1 MKRAFILS
9 FVVLGATLQA
19 RAQAAPTNAPPPKS
33 TTAKARPV
41 AERDIRFQFDGIP
54 YADVLER
61 FAQMAKK
68 PLVADTKPEG
78 ALTFHD
84 PMPYTFGEAVDTL
97 NVILAMKGFALT
109 EDDHYLRL
117 IPLAELSREPLK
129 ILQGAQTAEG
139 VRPEELVTVVLALK
153 NLEAQELAISI
164 TNLLTKAG
172 SVAPLSR
179 GRGLIIT
186 DRLANIKRIESL
198 ISVVDTE
205 AILERQMKSYTLLH
219 ASGALL
225 QDLVN
230 RTFGKDTAA
239 KRIHYNPATKRTDLL
254 DPDPAEYIT
263 AVYDDASRTMILFGP
278 GERLQM
284 AEELINKFEDND
296 AGGGEV
302 RIYRPELK
310 TAEELSE
317 MIRQAVPGIAAP
329 GEAASSAATKARL
342 IVDSSDNRLI
352 VATPLAGMADEIE
365 NVINRLDLPVHGKEG
380 EKSRGVKREVVQL
393 TQVFEIQSIEI
404 SMVGD
409 LLKQVLTRKLQHGSW
424 GVAAKITVEPNS
436 KTVVVTGSPADVRQ
450 AADIIT
456 QLEGG
461 TPVPVALETRFIDL
475 GDTAEAARLTP
486 VIEEIYQSQIAG
498 RNQAQSPPAKIIGEP
513 DSGRLIVTA
522 TAEDLT
528 RIESIVSQIQVER
541 PKQSPRKLKIFALR
555 SVRLETSF
563 PNISELINERMAEKR
578 FAGLPTPL
586 VIADNPNNR
595 LLVTASDE
603 QMSAVEQVISVMDV
617 AASKPSRTMTTL
629 AVRSKSPE
637 EMIALVTELTA
648 QLGAEQGDA
657 GLAPKL
663 FPDPAS
669 KQIIVLATGDDAE
682 QIGQLVKQLDSATV
696 VKVKKAV
703 RAIELFGRKADDLVT
718 LVQQLYQ
725 EQVSGAAAPEGGAAT
740 LLAETR
746 DNRIL
751 VSGTEAEITR
761 VEAIVRQLDPEG
773 SRPSSEETRVF
784 TLQAAL
790 ASDLSSIVEQAV
802 AAESPNAKILTD
814 PRSNSL
820 VITGH
825 SEALETAAKLI
836 EQLDKRPRIEPRE
849 MRVIDLNQADAA
861 SLAEM
866 VTALASEMMRDQRG
880 PDYTPQTRVV
890 PDTVGGRL
898 VISGPRDELVIYASV
913 VEQLDKAG
921 DSQGGARVFPL
932 KNADAEQVAEI
943 LTKTMVTFDSRN
955 QPIQRVSVS
964 ADRNSNSVVVSGARE
979 DLKDAENIIMRLDGG
994 DGTGVVPAGGLL
1006 NSRDRELRVFT
1017 VADGSAA
1024 NLAPLAQSVFSAQ
1037 NNGRPGTELVSF
1049 TASPD
1054 GRQLIVMAPASLAR
1068 QVETVVTLLNSK
1080 PAADPRELQRVD
1092 IKGRRASDVV
1102 ATVQQ
1107 IYSEQAQ
1114 GQSGQPATIYTD
1126 PAGTGLMVY
1135 GSLKQGAQ
1143 VRQIVD
1149 TLSTVKAPA
1158 RKTQIFDVGSAAEAE
1173 RLMPLVQQIY
1183 QNDWEGG
1190 ADDPAD
1196 ARIITDGRTGRLIVS
1211 GPESHLSGI
1220 EKIVKSLTST
1230 LVANPLRET
1239 RAFEF
1244 GGSAEAER
1252 LLPIVQQLYTDRWK
1266 GREDDDPADAQL
1278 VTDGVTGRLIVSAR
1292 AEHLAVIEEII
1303 KSVKP
1308 DMAPKPARETKV
1320 IDVGNAAEVQRLQTL
1335 VQQLYTDQWKDKAEN
1350 DPADA
1355 QILPDPRT
1363 GRLIVTGKPEHVRE
1377 IEAIIEQFNIG
1388 RSSSQSGQ
1396 RETKVLDLKGAKAAE
1411 LAETV
1416 QTLYQEQ
1423 SKDRFGD
1430 QTPDTLILA
1439 DASANRLI
1447 VSGDSTEVLVVEE
1460 IVSKLDIDAAQGGPA
1475 RLFVLQH
1482 ADPKTVARI
1491 LTQAITGQDPNAPS
1505 SRISFRFNRYSPSS
1519 QKPFNASADV
1529 ASRTVIV
1536 SGEPK
1541 DLLAATAI
1549 IEQLDQPTDVA
1560 PRNMKVVRVNPGAAS
1575 QLVTQARSLFEDQ
1588 AKSRPSLRG
1597 DDILIMEGADG
1608 NQLIIAGTDEQ
1619 LEVIDGILTQLKAQT
1634 TDSSERERK
1643 VLELSEGE
1651 SVDKLLPLVQQLYED
1666 RWKDRGS
1673 ADTPDAQLLA
1683 DPENRRLIVSGRA
1696 DHIKEIEAILETV
1709 RGTERAMIPRETRVY
1724 DITAS
1729 DADELADTV
1738 RTLYDKQLKSRG
1750 TRPDSEAMILE
1761 DRATNRIVVSAI
1773 PEELKAIDEIILQLD
1788 KASLRDDS
1796 VRFFTLKTADP
1807 VDLASILSSVVVQY
1821 SSRGVAIPKVTVS
1834 ADPIA
1839 GTLVVTG
1846 SPDDLELAAK
1856 IIEEYEANAI
1866 PREERIMRF
1875 VKVQDAD
1882 PDEVAKQLE
1891 KLYGAQMKASGKKGG
1906 GDAIIMGDDAGNRVI
1921 LTARKSEIALLDEIL
1936 TQLREGWDSAGK
1948 SVQLFTLKHVPAS
1961 PVADMIDQLFDR
1973 RPNRKKGEP
1982 PIGVT
1987 ASPDDRSVLVD
1998 ADSAT
2003 LERITELIAT
2013 LDQPRG
2019 DGSAVIQTIH
2029 LAKAEA
2035 EAVAEAINE
2044 SIQADGANPKLK
2056 DVSVTPVQG
2065 TKALLLN
2072 GPAESVQEVM
2082 KIVKELDEESA
2093 GGEVEVRIFQLKS
2106 ASARDIEPVLGQLL
2120 RSVTTSGS
2128 SGRSSSSSRRSR
2140 SSSRYYGG
2148 DSSEPTITIHET
2160 SNRLLITAKP
2170 DQFKLVEQLISE
2182 LDKAPEQSNRDV
2194 QFVWLKTADA
2204 FDVVDKID
2212 AFYDERSRREKP
2224 FLEADYFGNQ
2234 ITIIAKRS
2242 DMPQIKD
2249 LIEQFDQGIVESDL
2263 QVRMV
2268 SLARIPVEEMAR
2280 MLTNIYP
2287 QMHSGR
2293 LRIVDRLTEGVAPR
2307 ESKPAPDAEV
2317 KPAPK
2322 TEEKKNEAE
2331 ETADNASASEIPE
2344 VVISVDKNANML
2356 ILSGPATEL
2365 DNIDSIIT
2373 ELEWFA
2379 IPGDSDMHV
2388 YSLKMADPAT
2398 VAKTLNDLFKYEAQA
2413 LAAQQQAKP
2422 KSGSSQQS
2430 QSRSVRPPKMI
2441 VVPEPRTRSIIV
2453 RASPTDYLMVES
2465 LIEQLDQAGE
2475 QSKIVYRLIPLKN
2488 APAAKLEPMLKLM
2501 AQQLKAAQPGDATE
2515 IQAYDRNR
2523 SMLLIGRDP
2532 VIDELEEMIRDL
2544 DIPATDEE
2552 IDVLQIKLK
2561 FADAKSVEQTLN
2573 TIFSRGSQL
2582 APGAKGEPELG
2593 SGKALAKPL
2602 NVAADARL
2610 NTVFLSG
2617 PAQAVELAESIVGDM
2632 DQELEGFLTEVKL
2645 IQLRYAS
2652 SVKVLPLLQ
2661 AVFAEGPAT
2670 PESEGVSTFVTRLKM
2685 ETDKGGEVTS
2695 DQPKSR
2701 VALVMQADESLNI
2714 LIVAARSDALPLI
2727 EAVIKQLDI
2736 PKASG
2741 LATVRIYPLE
2751 HADASALQSIISEIY
2766 TGPRAAPVRATDR
2779 PSITVDQRSNSL
2791 VVSGTENSFAMLDS
2805 LLSML
2810 DTELPLELRDIHIV
2824 PLEHADANELAGT
2837 IQSLM
2842 DSRISRLSNKGRGQ
2856 ADSHRVLI
2864 VAEQRSNSLLV
2875 AGGKDSFELV
2885 KSLAERLDSTAPAV
2899 SGTIRLLPLDFA
2911 DARTVASSLD
2921 SLFAARYASTRA
2933 ADRQRNKPVIV
2944 ADSRIN
2950 ALMISAAIDDNEIID
2965 ELLPKLDRKLDNPSL
2980 LLTVVPLKHNDA
2992 AQVSGMLENIFK
3004 ARLRSRAVP
3013 GQAPS
3018 PSEEVEIEVDSLNNT
3033 LIVSSNKENLASIQ
3047 DLLEQLDVQPMM
3059 ADGVFET
3066 FVLEH
3071 VDAQRVATL
3080 IQSMIEQGLYRPG
3093 RPAGRSSQSRAAGE
3107 ALAVAVDQRSNTL
3120 IVSASPENLGVVKE
3134 VIRKI
3139 DTEDFEGGGGMKFYR
3154 LENAQASD
3162 VATIL
3167 NQFFDAK
3174 RAADSAAINA
3184 SERGI
3189 PVSIIPDDR
3198 INTLLVT
3205 GSKEAF
3211 DTMDRILPD
3220 LDGEDQISQQ
3230 NFKVFP
3236 LKYTTATAL
3245 QDTLQK
3251 LFANRPTPIKG
3262 QSPDPITLVADAWVN
3277 VLIVGARV
3285 HDMTMVESMIEKLD
3299 SDQAEL
3305 GVKVEVIP
3313 VLKADVQRIAETVQ
3327 ALYREGKTSSAL
3339 PVFVNPDERMN
3350 ALIVSGGETDLK
3362 RIKEVV
3368 RKLDTDQVSRVSE
3381 IRVIPLEYA
3390 RADSL
3395 STILN
3400 AALNSSPTPLANQG
3414 ANGQAMLQFITASDD
3429 GEQFVTAA
3437 LQEAVLITPDTR
3449 MNSLIV
3455 SGPVDYMGLLERI
3468 VHRLDDASPRQAQI
3482 KVFALK
3488 YTDARR
3494 VGQLL
3499 LGLFRMTPTGAP
3511 TATNDRSIEYTLYA
3525 PTAAGDQALAS
3536 AVIGAEEQSAL
3547 TISIDSRSNSVLV
3560 GGSEHYIGLVS
3571 EVIASLDKGEGVQ
3584 RKSEVYRLKNAQAAD
3599 IATAIRDFLDQ
3610 DRQRITQVLGADA
3623 VSTAE
3628 ALLEKEVSIVAEP
3641 VSNTLLLSAHS
3652 HYFDNLSAMIEEL
3665 DRAQPQVLVRVLLAE
3680 ITVDAMRDL
3689 GVEWNY
3695 TKNFDGGWNLG
3706 TGTDLGVPN
3715 ELATLGGYS
3724 ALVTGNNF
3732 NFLLRALES
3741 DGHLEVLSRPQILT
3755 ADNQPASINIGQRI
3769 PLITGSQI
3777 TPQGG
3782 VNNQFEY
3789 RDVGVNLSVTPRIVG
3804 DGFVQIDVQTTNS
3817 SLSSSTVPISATATV
3832 PIINERRASTM
3843 VSVQSGQTV
3852 IIGGL
3857 ISASED
3863 SRKRKMPLLGN
3874 IPVLGHLFR
3883 NSRNVSDRKEL
3894 LILLTPQILT
3904 VQPTELWE
3912 EDILDYSNKEIDE
3925 SSMKDVFKDDKAK
3938 RAMFNRVFPAEG
3950 EPEDANPE
3958 NPKPLKKQARPKP
3971 E

>member
-1 MKRAFILS
+1 M
-9 FVVLGATLQA
+9 
-19 RAQAAPTNAPPPKS
+19 
-33 TTAKARPV
+33 
-41 AERDIRFQFDGIP
+41 
-54 YADVLER
+54 
-61 FAQMAKK
+61 
-68 PLVADTKPEG
+68 
-78 ALTFHD
+78 
-84 PMPYTFGEAVDTL
+84 
-97 NVILAMKGFALT
+97 
-109 EDDHYLRL
+109 
-117 IPLAELSREPLK
+117 
-129 ILQGAQTAEG
+129 
-139 VRPEELVTVVLALK
+139 
-153 NLEAQELAISI
+153 
-164 TNLLTKAG
+164 
-172 SVAPLSR
+172 
-179 GRGLIIT
+179 
-186 DRLANIKRIESL
+186 
-198 ISVVDTE
+198 
-205 AILERQMKSYTLLH
+205 
-219 ASGALL
+219 
-225 QDLVN
+225 
-230 RTFGKDTAA
+230 
-239 KRIHYNPATKRTDLL
+239 
-254 DPDPAEYIT
+254 
-263 AVYDDASRTMILFGP
+263 
-278 GERLQM
+278 
-284 AEELINKFEDND
+284 
-296 AGGGEV
+296 
-302 RIYRPELK
+302 
-310 TAEELSE
+310 
-317 MIRQAVPGIAAP
+317 
-329 GEAASSAATKARL
+329 
-342 IVDSSDNRLI
+342 
-352 VATPLAGMADEIE
+352 
-365 NVINRLDLPVHGKEG
+365 
-380 EKSRGVKREVVQL
+380 
-393 TQVFEIQSIEI
+393 
-404 SMVGD
+404 
-409 LLKQVLTRKLQHGSW
+409 
-424 GVAAKITVEPNS
+424 
-436 KTVVVTGSPADVRQ
+436 
-450 AADIIT
+450 
-456 QLEGG
+456 
-461 TPVPVALETRFIDL
+461 ETRFIEL
-475 GDTAEAARLTP
+475 GDAAEATRLTP
-486 VIEEIYQSQIAG
+486 VIQDIYQSQIAG
-498 RNQAQSPPAKIIGEP
+498 RDQADAPPAKIVAEP

-522 TAEDLT
+522 SAEDLT
-528 RIESIVSQIQVER
+528 RIESIVKQIQVKQ
-541 PKQSPRKLKIFALR
+541 PKQSPRNLKILALK
-555 SVRLETSF
+555 SVRLETAFS
-563 PNISELINERMAEKR
+563 NISQLIDERMAEKR
-578 FAGLPTPL
+578 FLGLPAPL

-603 QMSAVEQVISVMDV
+603 QMAAVEQVISVMDV
-617 AASKPSRTMTTL
+617 AASRPARTMTTL
-629 AVRSKSPE
+629 PVRSKSPD
-637 EMIALVTELTA
+637 EMIALVAELSA
-648 QLGAEQGDA
+648 QLGAEQADA

-669 KQIIVLATGDDAE
+669 KQIVLMATKDDAE
-682 QIGQLVKQLDSATV
+682 QISQLVKQLDSTT
-696 VKVKKAV
+696 VKVEKAV
-703 RAIELFGRKADDLVT
+703 RAIELFGRKADDLT
-718 LVQQLYQ
+718 PLAQQLYQ
-725 EQVSGAAAPEGGAAT
+725 EQVSGANAPEGGPAT
-740 LLAETR
+740 LLAETK

-751 VSGTEAEITR
+751 VSGTEGEIAR

-773 SRPSSEETRVF
+773 SRPSTEETRVF
-784 TLQAAL
+784 TLKSAL
-790 ASDLSSIVEQAV
+790 ASDLTSIVEQAV
-802 AAESPNAKILTD
+802 AAESPNARVLTD
-814 PRSNSL
+814 PSSNSL
-820 VITGH
+820 VITGQ
-825 SEALETAAKLI
+825 SPALDSAAKLI

-866 VTALASEMMRDQRG
+866 VSALASELMRDQRG

-913 VEQLDKAG
+913 VEQLDKPGEA
-921 DSQGGARVFPL
+921 QGGARVFPL
-932 KNADAEQVAEI
+932 KNADAEQIAEI

-955 QPIQRVSVS
+955 QPIQRVSIS
-964 ADRNSNSVVVSGARE
+964 TDRSSNSVVVSGARE
-979 DLKDAENIIMRLDGG
+979 DLKDAENIILRLDGG
-994 DGTGVVPAGGLL
+994 DGAGGAPAGRPM
-1006 NSRDRELRVFT
+1006 NSRDRELQVFD
-1017 VADGSAA
+1017 VADGGAA
-1024 NLAPLAQSVFSAQ
+1024 SLAVLAQSVFSAQ
-1037 NNGRPGTELVSF
+1037 NNGRPGTDLVSF

-1054 GRQLIVMAPASLAR
+1054 GLQLIVMAPAPLSK
-1068 QVETVVTLLNSK
+1068 QVEAVVGLLNTK
-1080 PAADPRELQRVD
+1080 PAVEKRELQRVD
-1092 IKGRRASDVV
+1092 IEGRGAGDVL

-1107 IYSEQAQ
+1107 IYGEQAQ
-1114 GQSGQPATIYTD
+1114 GESGQPATIYAD

-1135 GSLKQGAQ
+1135 GNRKQGEQ

-1149 TLSTVKAPA
+1149 TLSTVQSPR
-1158 RKTQIFDVGSAAEAE
+1158 RKTQIFKVGSASEAE
-1173 RLMPLVQQIY
+1173 RLAPLVQQIY
-1183 QNDWEGG
+1183 ANDWEGG
-1190 ADDPAD
+1190 A
-1196 ARIITDGRTGRLIVS
+1196 S
-1211 GPESHLSGI
+1211 
-1220 EKIVKSLTST
+1220 
-1230 LVANPLRET
+1230 
-1239 RAFEF
+1239 
-1244 GGSAEAER
+1244 
-1252 LLPIVQQLYTDRWK
+1252 
-1266 GREDDDPADAQL
+1266 DPADAQI
-1278 VTDGVTGRLIVSAR
+1278 VADGKAGRLIVSAR
-1292 AEHLAVIEEII
+1292 AEHLSVIGEII
-1303 KSVKP
+1303 ESVLPEKKS
-1308 DMAPKPARETKV
+1308 KPARETKV
-1320 IDVGNAAEVQRLQTL
+1320 IDVGNAAEVQRLHPI
-1335 VQQLYTDQWKDKAEN
+1335 VQQLYADQWKDKASS

-1355 QILPDPRT
+1355 QILPDPRA
-1363 GRLIVTGKPEHVRE
+1363 GRLIVTGKAEHVLE
-1377 IEAIIEQFNIG
+1377 IEAIVKQFSLG
-1388 RSSSQSGQ
+1388 KSSPQSG
-1396 RETKVLDLKGAKAAE
+1396 RRDTKVLNLKGAQASE

-1416 QTLYQEQ
+1416 QTLYREQ

-1430 QTPDTLILA
+1430 QEPDTLILA
-1439 DASANRLI
+1439 DGSANRLI
-1447 VSGDSTEVLVVEE
+1447 VSGDSNEVRVVEE
-1460 IVSKLDIDAAQGGPA
+1460 IVGKLDIDAAQGGPA
-1475 RLFVLQH
+1475 RLFVLRH

-1491 LTQAITGQDPNAPS
+1491 LTQAVTGQDPNDPY
-1505 SRISFRFNRYSPSS
+1505 SRYSFRFSRYNSSS
-1519 QKPFNASADV
+1519 QKQFSASADE
-1529 ASRTVIV
+1529 ASRAVIV

-1541 DLLAATAI
+1541 DLLAAAGI
-1549 IEQLDQPTDVA
+1549 IEQLDLPQDIE
-1560 PRNMKVVRVNPGAAS
+1560 PRNMKVVQVNPGSAS
-1575 QLVTQARSLFEDQ
+1575 QLVTQARALFEDQ
-1588 AKSRPSLRG
+1588 AKSRPTLRG
-1597 DDILIMEGADG
+1597 DDILIMEGANG

-1619 LEVIDGILTQLKAQT
+1619 LEVIDGILTQLQAQA

-1643 VLELSEGE
+1643 VFDLGQSE
-1651 SVDKLLPLVQQLYED
+1651 SVEKLLPLVQQLYED
-1666 RWKDRGS
+1666 RWKDRGN
-1673 ADTPDAQLLA
+1673 ADEPDAQLLA

-1709 RGTERAMIPRETRVY
+1709 RTTERPAVSRETRVY
-1724 DITAS
+1724 DITET
-1729 DADELADTV
+1729 DADDLADTV
-1738 RTLYDKQLKSRG
+1738 RELYDKQLKSRA
-1750 TRPDSEAMILE
+1750 TRPESEAMILD
-1761 DRATNRIVVSAI
+1761 DRRTNRLVVSAV
-1773 PEELKAIDEIILQLD
+1773 PEELKAIDEIILKLD
-1788 KASLRDDS
+1788 KASPREDTVL
-1796 VRFFTLKTADP
+1796 FFTLKNADP
-1807 VDLASILSSVVVQY
+1807 DDLASILSSLIVRHN
-1821 SSRGVAIPKVTVS
+1821 SRGVPIPEVTVTP
-1834 ADPIA
+1834 DPAA
-1839 GTLVVTG
+1839 GTLILTG
-1846 SPDDLELAAK
+1846 SPDDLELATK
-1856 IIEEYEANAI
+1856 IIEEYDANAI
-1866 PREERIMRF
+1866 PREERVMRF

-1882 PDEVAKQLE
+1882 PDDVAEQLE
-1891 KLYGAQMKASGKKGG
+1891 TLYRAQMKASGKKGG
-1906 GDAIIMGDDAGNRVI
+1906 GDAIVMGDDDGKRVI

-1936 TQLREGWDSAGK
+1936 AQLQEGWDSAGR

-1987 ASPDDRSVLVD
+1987 PSPDDRSVLVD

-2003 LERITELIAT
+2003 LERVTRLIAT
-2013 LDQPRG
+2013 LDQPQG
-2019 DGSAVIQTIH
+2019 DGSAVIQTVH

-2035 EAVAEAINE
+2035 DAVAEAVNT
-2044 SIQADGANPKLK
+2044 SIQSEGASPKLK
-2056 DVSVTPVQG
+2056 GVSVTPVQG

-2082 KIVKELDEESA
+2082 KIVKELDEESS

-2106 ASARDIEPVLGQLL
+2106 ASARDIEPVLDQLL
-2120 RSVTTSGS
+2120 RSVTSPG
-2128 SGRSSSSSRRSR
+2128 SSSSRRSR
-2140 SSSRYYGG
+2140 SSSRYYAGG
-2148 DSSEPTITIHET
+2148 SSEPTITIHET

-2170 DQFKLVEQLISE
+2170 DQFKLVEQLIAE
-2182 LDKAPEQSNRDV
+2182 LDKAPEQSERDV

-2204 FDVVDKID
+2204 FDVVSKID

-2224 FLEADYFGNQ
+2224 FLEADFFGSQ
-2234 ITIIAKRS
+2234 ITIIAKRA

-2249 LIEQFDQGIVESDL
+2249 LIEQFDQGIVQSDL

-2293 LRIVDRLTEGVAPR
+2293 LRIVDRLEEGAAPQ
-2307 ESKPAPDAEV
+2307 ESKPAPKAE
-2317 KPAPK
+2317 
-2322 TEEKKNEAE
+2322 EQKNEADKSA
-2331 ETADNASASEIPE
+2331 ADASAAEIPE

-2388 YSLKMADPAT
+2388 YSLKKADPDT

-2422 KSGSSQQS
+2422 KSGSSQPG

-2475 QSKIVYRLIPLKN
+2475 QSKIAYRLIPLKN
-2488 APAAKLEPMLKLM
+2488 APASKLEPMLKLM

-2515 IQAYDRNR
+2515 IQAHDRNR

-2552 IDVLQIKLK
+2552 IDVIKIKLK
-2561 FADAKSVEQTLN
+2561 FADARTVEQTLN
-2573 TIFSRGSQL
+2573 NIFSRGSQL

-2593 SGKALAKPL
+2593 EGRALTKPL
-2602 NVAADARL
+2602 NVAADERL
-2610 NTVFLSG
+2610 NTLFLSG
-2617 PAQAVELAESIVGDM
+2617 PAQAVELAGNIVGDM

-2652 SVKVLPLLQ
+2652 SSTVLPLLQ
-2661 AVFAEGPAT
+2661 AVFNEGSPV
-2670 PESEGVSTFVTRLKM
+2670 PGSEGVSTFVTRLQARN
-2685 ETDKGGEVTS
+2685 DKGEKVTA
-2695 DQPKSR
+2695 DRPKTR
-2701 VALVMQADESLNI
+2701 QALVMQADESLNL

-2727 EAVIKQLDI
+2727 EAVVKQLDI
-2736 PKASG
+2736 PEASG
-2741 LATVRIYPLE
+2741 LATVRIYPLA

-2766 TGPRAAPVRATDR
+2766 TGSRATPVRAADR
-2779 PSITVDQRSNSL
+2779 PSITVDPRSNSL
-2791 VVSGTENSFAMLDS
+2791 VVSGTEASFAMLDS
-2805 LLSML
+2805 LLAML

-2842 DSRISRLSNKGRGQ
+2842 DSRISRLSSKGRGQ

-2875 AGGKDSFELV
+2875 AGGKDGFELV
-2885 KSLAERLDSTAPAV
+2885 QSLAERLDNTAPAI

-2933 ADRQRNKPVIV
+2933 ADRERNKPVIV

-2950 ALMISAAIDDNEIID
+2950 ALMISAATDDNEIID
-2965 ELLPKLDRKLDNPSL
+2965 GLLPKLDRKLDNPSL

-2992 AQVSGMLENIFK
+2992 AQVSGMLENIFR
-3004 ARLRSRAVP
+3004 ARLRSRATP

-3033 LIVSSNKENLASIQ
+3033 LIVSSNKENLDSIQ
-3047 DLLEQLDVQPMM
+3047 ELLKQLDVQPMM

-3066 FVLEH
+3066 FALEH

-3080 IQSMIEQGLYRPG
+3080 IQSMIQQGLYRPG
-3093 RPAGRSSQSRAAGE
+3093 RPAGRSSRTRAGGE

-3139 DTEDFEGGGGMKFYR
+3139 DTKDFEGGGGMKFYR

-3162 VATIL
+3162 VATTL
-3167 NQFFDAK
+3167 KQFFDAK
-3174 RAADSAAINA
+3174 READSVAVNA
-3184 SERGI
+3184 SERSI

-3211 DTMDRILPD
+3211 DTMDRIIPD

-3236 LKYTTATAL
+3236 LKYTTATTL

-3251 LFANRPTPIKG
+3251 LFANRPAPIKG

-3299 SDQAEL
+3299 NDQAEL

-3313 VLKADVQRIAETVQ
+3313 VLKADVARLAETVQ
-3327 ALYREGKTSSAL
+3327 ALYEEGKTASAL
-3339 PVFVNPDERMN
+3339 PVFVNPDERLN
-3350 ALIVSGGETDLK
+3350 SLIVSGGEADLN

-3395 STILN
+3395 ATILN
-3400 AALNSSPTPLANQG
+3400 AALNNSPTPLDNQG
-3414 ANGQAMLQFITASDD
+3414 ADGQAMLQFITASAD
-3429 GEQFVTAA
+3429 GEKFVTAA

-3468 VHRLDDASPRQAQI
+3468 VHRLDDASPREAQI
-3482 KVFALK
+3482 KVYALK
-3488 YTDARR
+3488 HTDARR

-3511 TATNDRSIEYTLYA
+3511 TATNDRSIEYTLYG
-3525 PTAAGDQALAS
+3525 PSAAGDQALAS

-3560 GGSEHYIGLVS
+3560 GGSEHYINLVS

-3584 RKSEVYRLKNAQAAD
+3584 RKSEVYRLKNAQALD

-3641 VSNTLLLSAHS
+3641 VSNALLLSANS
-3652 HYFDNLSAMIEEL
+3652 QYFDSLNTMIEEL

-3680 ITVDAMRDL
+3680 VTVDAMRDL

-3695 TKNFDGGWNLG
+3695 TKNVGGGFNLG
-3706 TGTDLGVPN
+3706 TGNDLGVAS
-3715 ELATLGGYS
+3715 ELAALGGYS

-3817 SLSSSTVPISATATV
+3817 SLSSATVQINADATV

-3863 SRKRKMPLLGN
+3863 SRKRKMPLMGS
-3874 IPVLGHLFR
+3874 IPVLGHLFK
-3883 NSRNVSDRKEL
+3883 NSRDVSDRKEL
-3894 LILLTPQILT
+3894 LVLLTPQILT
-3904 VQPTELWE
+3904 VQPLEVWE
-3912 EDILDYSNKEIDE
+3912 EDILDYSNKEIEE

-3938 RAMFNRVFPAEG
+3938 RAMFERVFPAEE
-3950 EPEDANPE
+3950 EPDD
-3958 NPKPLKKQARPKP
+3958 PKPTRKPTRPRP